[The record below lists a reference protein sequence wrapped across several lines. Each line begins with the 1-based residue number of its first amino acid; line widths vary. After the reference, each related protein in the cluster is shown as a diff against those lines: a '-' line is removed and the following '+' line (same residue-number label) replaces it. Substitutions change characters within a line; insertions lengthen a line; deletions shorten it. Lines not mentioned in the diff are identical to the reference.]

1 MLAEGAWISQQADL
15 GRSSDIHGFLDS
27 NLVTP
32 FVLSPASPIIL
43 GLMTQ
48 GPLSRHLGEA
58 VSLGHQMSPSAL
70 RIQGTLY
77 WGSNAIQQP
86 SQSAKTTAQE
96 SRPLHPTPKAKFR
109 MKRRSW
115 KAGWDVRIHVGAAS
129 SGYNGCSP

>member
-86 SQSAKTTAQE
+86 SLSVGKDNSTRVTPTSPNSQSQVQDETSE
-96 SRPLHPTPKAKFR
+96 LEGR
-109 MKRRSW
+109 
-115 KAGWDVRIHVGAAS
+115 VGR
-129 SGYNGCSP
+129 